1 MRLII
6 GPRKLNLHKADEF
19 ADMINSPFSDF
30 KGQVYSAFC
39 DVDGVSCKITIFL
52 VVLKEQ
58 ESFFRNVESQKFGI
72 GGKGVDALL
81 RGVNH
86 ALC

>member
-1 MRLII
+1 MAAINYISTRTSSTNPLIFTIKGGLLAMRLII

-52 VVLKEQ
+52 VVLKE
-58 ESFFRNVESQKFGI
+58 
-72 GGKGVDALL
+72 
-81 RGVNH
+81 
-86 ALC
+86 